1 MGRENQTST
10 FEFLLWGLSEQLQQQ
25 HILFLIF
32 LWMYL
37 VTVVGN
43 LLIVLAISTDVR
55 LHTPMYF
62 FLASL
67 SCDDILLVSTIVP
80 KALVNIHTQSRTISY
95 AGCLVQLYFFLTFGD
110 MDIFLLAT
118 MAYDRF
124 VAISTLST
132 TG

>member
-1 MGRENQTST
+1 MARGNQTST
-10 FEFLLWGLSEQLQQQ
+10 FEFLLWGLSEQPQQQ

-32 LWMYL
+32 LGMYL
-37 VTVVGN
+37 VTVAGN

>member
-1 MGRENQTST
+1 MARGNQTSI
-10 FEFLLWGLSEQLQQQ
+10 FEFLLWGLSEQPQQQ
-25 HILFLIF
+25 HILFLVF

-37 VTVVGN
+37 VTVAGN